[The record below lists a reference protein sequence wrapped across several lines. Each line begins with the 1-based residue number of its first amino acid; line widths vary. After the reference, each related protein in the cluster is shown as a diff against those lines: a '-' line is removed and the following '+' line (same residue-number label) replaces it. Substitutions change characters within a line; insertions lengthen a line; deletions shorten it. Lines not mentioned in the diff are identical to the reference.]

1 MSELIN
7 NRKQRREQLK
17 KIILDI
23 HANENPEE
31 LKVRFKDLINEVG
44 PGEIAELEQE
54 LIDEGLQ
61 VAEVQK
67 LCDVHASLFKES
79 LLQQEPITSQPGHPI
94 DTFKKENRA
103 IEDVL
108 TEVRKLTEEILIGKK
123 TRTKEELLN
132 LWKEQ
137 HNKLIQID
145 KHYSRKENILFP
157 YLEKKGI
164 NGPPSVMWSVDDEIR
179 DQLKEISSMLQN
191 PEGDI
196 KQFIEDKVRPALT
209 AVEEMI
215 FKEENI
221 LFGMCMENLTPEE
234 WIEIYKQ
241 SDDIGYSLITPEGG
255 WQPADALETKPKT
268 YTEEKGLIGF
278 ETGNLTPKEME
289 LIFNNLP
296 IDITFV
302 DEKDEVRYFSH
313 GQDRIFART
322 KAIIG
327 RKVHN
332 CHPPDSVHVVN
343 KIVDEFKRGERDKAE
358 FWLEMNGMFV
368 YITYFPL
375 RDESGKYLGTIEVTQ
390 NIKKLRELQGE
401 KRILDEEK
409 T

>member
-44 PGEIAELEQE
+44 PGEIAEMEQE

-61 VAEVQK
+61 VGEVQK

-79 LLQQEPITSQPGHPI
+79 LLQQEQVTSQQGHPI

-103 IEDVL
+103 IEDVI
-108 TEVRKLTEEILIGKK
+108 TEVRKLTEEILLGK
-123 TRTKEELLN
+123 TNRPEEELLN
-132 LWKEQ
+132 IWKGQ
-137 HNKLIQID
+137 HDKLIQID

-157 YLEKKGI
+157 YLEKRGI
-164 NGPPSVMWSVDDEIR
+164 NGPPSVMWAVDDGIR

-191 PEGDI
+191 RNGDI
-196 KQFIEDKVRPALT
+196 KKFIEEKVKPSLI

-221 LFGMCMENLTPEE
+221 LFAMCMENLTDEE
-234 WIEIYKQ
+234 WIEVYKQ
-241 SDDIGYSLITPEGG
+241 SADIGYTLVEPEEG
-255 WQPADALETKPKT
+255 WAPADAVEAKT
-268 YTEEKGLIGF
+268 NTNINEKGLIGF

-289 LIFNNLP
+289 LILNSLP

-375 RDESGKYLGTIEVTQ
+375 RDENGKYLGTIEVTQ

-401 KRILDEEK
+401 KRILDE
-409 T
+409 